1 MQHFIRYCGAVMSLH
16 VMVKLS
22 RSFQGPG
29 QRDDMA
35 SVEHEPI
42 TGLGVEPSARSR
54 SRAF

>member
-29 QRDDMA
+29 QRDDTT

-42 TGLGVEPSARSR
+42 TGFGCRVLCKVQAQS
-54 SRAF
+54 F